1 MTSSKLLALLLIA
14 ASACA
19 GGSAASRPAAEP
31 RPETPA
37 AAAAPAQKTGS
48 GRELSPR
55 AQRLFDE
62 AVAAAEEQKKLKVPT
77 DWEVLEK
84 RWRAVVETEPVPEAW
99 FNLGVVLE
107 KRRELDDARA
117 AYRKALSLE
126 PEFAPAAV
134 NLALLEEP
142 RDPGQAA
149 AAWQAV
155 LRRFPQDPIPR
166 VRLASLY
173 LAAGQ
178 LDEARKLA
186 REALVRDPR
195 AIGAYA
201 VMMRVAL
208 QRGQLDLAQLLAVRA
223 QKIDGSDP
231 DIAAALGDVLLARHD
246 EAGAMVQWKKALSLR
261 DGYLPARY
269 SLLGLALAKQQWQ
282 GAAEQARAILAS
294 DPNQAQVQLVLGIA
308 YRYLGQPD
316 KALAAYEQAEKMAA
330 GKLPEVHLARAVL
343 LIKTKE
349 QCEPA
354 LAEIRRY
361 VALAGPGVAS
371 DGPALRLERE
381 CVQILAAGKQAE
393 EAAREMKAEQER
405 AAAKKPATTTKEA
418 PPEAAAAETP
428 RTAHTAPAGADG
440 PTR

>member
-1 MTSSKLLALLLIA
+1 
-14 ASACA
+14 
-19 GGSAASRPAAEP
+19 
-31 RPETPA
+31 
-37 AAAAPAQKTGS
+37 
-48 GRELSPR
+48 
-55 AQRLFDE
+55 
-62 AVAAAEEQKKLKVPT
+62 VAAAEEQKKLKVPS

-84 RWRAVVETEPVPEAW
+84 RWRAVVDAEPVPEAW

-126 PEFAPAAV
+126 PELAPAAV
-134 NLALLEEP
+134 NLALLDEP
-142 RDPGQAA
+142 RDPAQAA

-155 LRRFPQDPIPR
+155 LRRFPQEAVPR
-166 VRLASLY
+166 VRLAALY
-173 LAAGQ
+173 LAGGQ
-178 LDEARKLA
+178 LDEAKKLA

-195 AIGAYA
+195 ATGAYA

-208 QRGQLDLAQLLAVRA
+208 QRGQLDLAQLLAVKA
-223 QKIDGSDP
+223 QKIDDSDP
-231 DIAAALGDVLLARHD
+231 EIPAVLGDVFLARHD
-246 EAGAMVQWKKALSLR
+246 EAGAMVQWKKALALR

-269 SLLGLALAKQQWQ
+269 SLLGLALARHQWE
-282 GAAEQARAILAS
+282 GAAEQARAILAAN
-294 DPNQAQVQLVLGIA
+294 PNDARVQLVLGVA

-316 KALAAYEQAEKMAA
+316 KALSAYEQAEKASE
-330 GKLPEVHLARAVL
+330 GKLPEVYLARAVL
-343 LIKTKE
+343 LMKSKD

-381 CVQILAAGKQAE
+381 CVEIIAANKQAE

-405 AAAKKPATTTKEA
+405 AAAAKKAA
-418 PPEAAAAETP
+418 PPAEGAGPKAATAADNP
-428 RTAHTAPAGADG
+428 RTAHTAPAPAGADA